1 MMNGILV
8 YCILNKSENRSYVGW
23 TNNFQRRLRR
33 HRGEIKGGARATRSY
48 GPDAHPLFCVTGFV
62 TKQHAMQL
70 EWLLH
75 RRESRRRRGQTTV
88 AWRNRRLKEAFQLE
102 RFTKK
107 APVTATTGLTI
118 VQDFS

>member
-1 MMNGILV
+1 MNGILV
-8 YCILNKSENRSYVGW
+8 YCILNKSEI
-23 TNNFQRRLRR
+23 TRRLKQ
-33 HRGEIKGGARATRSY
+33 HRGGVKKGGACSTSSF

-75 RRESRRRRGQTTV
+75 RRESRRRRGETTV

-107 APVTATTGLTI
+107 APVTATAGLTI
-118 VQDFS
+118 MRGPFLE